1 MEKLMKV
8 LDVVKNVILWI
19 LALIQKIVGKLLLA
33 LADWL
38 EKKPQEWNT
47 KRWNP
52 KNLKRVGVIL
62 NANTHENS
70 FSDCSSCTGSKLHF
84 CL

>member
-38 EKKPQEWNT
+38 EKKPQEWN
-47 KRWNP
+47 K
-52 KNLKRVGVIL
+52 
-62 NANTHENS
+62 
-70 FSDCSSCTGSKLHF
+70 
-84 CL
+84 

>member
-33 LADWL
+33 LGDHL
-38 EKKPQEWNT
+38 QKKPQEWN
-47 KRWNP
+47 K
-52 KNLKRVGVIL
+52 
-62 NANTHENS
+62 
-70 FSDCSSCTGSKLHF
+70 
-84 CL
+84 

>member
-33 LADWL
+33 LGDYL
-38 EKKPQEWNT
+38 QKKPQDWN
-47 KRWNP
+47 K
-52 KNLKRVGVIL
+52 
-62 NANTHENS
+62 
-70 FSDCSSCTGSKLHF
+70 
-84 CL
+84 

>member
-33 LADWL
+33 LGDFL
-38 EKKPQEWNT
+38 QKKPQEWN
-47 KRWNP
+47 K
-52 KNLKRVGVIL
+52 
-62 NANTHENS
+62 
-70 FSDCSSCTGSKLHF
+70 
-84 CL
+84 